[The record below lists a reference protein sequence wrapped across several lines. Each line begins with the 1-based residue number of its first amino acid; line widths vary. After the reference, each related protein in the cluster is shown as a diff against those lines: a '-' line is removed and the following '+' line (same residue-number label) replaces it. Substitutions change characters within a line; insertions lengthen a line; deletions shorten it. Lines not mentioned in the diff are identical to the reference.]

1 MKILIPNNIFCNLFI
16 KSLNFF
22 DEKEINILNAS
33 SIVSEVENKNYDLGI
48 IPTLDLLN
56 HHDLFVSSKL
66 GISFSGSL
74 SPAYFYFIPEQ
85 RSISSLFLQGDVS
98 TNEIIISKIL
108 FKDRFNIDIEI
119 NLDTEKIEIL
129 KKNYL
134 VVGDMNFNNKY
145 LGKGLSLA
153 EELVDQIGFPY
164 VNFVVVSKDEKS
176 ILELNESAS
185 NYTVDNSDS
194 LEELLRQLDFE
205 NDIKSF
211 IYSNLSSMSF
221 LLKEDDIEGINEIL
235 RLPYYHGI
243 IEDITEIQLR

>member
-1 MKILIPNNIFCNLFI
+1 MKILIPNNIFCNLLI
-16 KSLNFF
+16 KSFNFF
-22 DEKEINILNAS
+22 DDKEINILNAS
-33 SIVSEVENKNYDLGI
+33 SIVSEVENKNCDLGI

-66 GISFSGSL
+66 GISFSGPL
-74 SPAYFYFIPEQ
+74 SPAYFYFIPGQ
-85 RSISSLFLQGDVS
+85 RSISSLFLQGDVT
-98 TNEIIISKIL
+98 TNEIIISKFL
-108 FKDRFNIDIEI
+108 FKDRFNTDIEI

-134 VVGDMNFNNKY
+134 IIGDMNFNNKY

-176 ILELNESAS
+176 ILELNESVS
-185 NYTVDNSDS
+185 NYTVSNSDS
-194 LEELLRQLDFE
+194 LEEILQQFDFE
-205 NDIKSF
+205 KDIESF
-211 IYSNLSSMSF
+211 ISSNLPSMSF
-221 LLKEDDIEGINEIL
+221 LLKEDSIEGINEIL
-235 RLPYYHGI
+235 HLPYYHGM